1 MRGTSNGSMT
11 MKDTKRSGGTS
22 AKGSP
27 PDSEV
32 LAKAQCRR
40 FSAEYK
46 LRVLEQAD
54 ACREP
59 GAIAALLRREGLYSS
74 HLSEWRKARR
84 AGTLKALKK
93 GRGPKGCRRDPVARE
108 NEQLRKENVRLRRR
122 LEQAQAILDIQK
134 KASEILGI
142 PLNAPPLEDDE

>member
-1 MRGTSNGSMT
+1 MKGTTGNGSV
-11 MKDTKRSGGTS
+11 KVKGRNEGTVVDVS
-22 AKGSP
+22 V

-32 LAKAQCRR
+32 LAKAQRRR

-46 LRVLEQAD
+46 LGVLEQAD

-74 HLSEWRKARR
+74 HLTEWRKARR
-84 AGTLKALKK
+84 NGALGALKK
-93 GRGPKGCRRDPVARE
+93 GRGPKGGRRDPVARE

-122 LEQAQAILDIQK
+122 LEQAQTILDIQK